1 MTRDV
6 YTWTFFG
13 LELQKL
19 AGVSGELARGVHN
32 NYESTLHNNNIHVSG
47 AGGNLYDLVIKGNH
61 KGAAQD

>member
-1 MTRDV
+1 MHDMRCIYMDI
-6 YTWTFFG
+6 FG
-13 LELQKL
+13 
-19 AGVSGELARGVHN
+19 SGELARGVHN

>member
-1 MTRDV
+1 MYIHGHFLVLSSRNWQV
-6 YTWTFFG
+6 YI
-13 LELQKL
+13 
-19 AGVSGELARGVHN
+19 SGELARGVHN